1 PGVRTTH
8 RSRLAQW
15 CCPRL
20 SRPGPGRSPVCC
32 GRVPA
37 TVHPWRRPPTMPG
50 KGPALGLP
58 SPISAYPCQY
68 VSFTLGMYHACCLG
82 NPLGVNVFMGQ
93 FMPQGAAVPV
103 LVATTFALLA
113 LVLLIMLLRT
123 RRHYDHL
130 LQEKHAVELELAR
143 L

>member
-1 PGVRTTH
+1 
-8 RSRLAQW
+8 
-15 CCPRL
+15 
-20 SRPGPGRSPVCC
+20 
-32 GRVPA
+32 
-37 TVHPWRRPPTMPG
+37 
-50 KGPALGLP
+50 
-58 SPISAYPCQY
+58 YPCQY

-143 L
+143 LDTERHERQRAFELMKQELEDSRERLTHEFQLLASRVLH